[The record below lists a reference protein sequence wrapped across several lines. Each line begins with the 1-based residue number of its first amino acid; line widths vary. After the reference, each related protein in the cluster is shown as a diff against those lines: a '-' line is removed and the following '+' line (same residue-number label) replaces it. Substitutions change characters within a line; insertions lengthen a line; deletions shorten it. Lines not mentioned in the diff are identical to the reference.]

1 MKRKWD
7 SNRLLLSLP
16 EANSKTPQAFT
27 YSGAFTKRLVYRW
40 LVKKLQGNLW
50 KVTRLQQLRKNWL
63 TFESPLLQPE
73 MHVVLLTNKTAA
85 PPFFAALGAQFSET
99 AKFAWAD
106 TQSLGLT
113 HWTKELDIETEMSL
127 PVVLVVSSGGVY
139 VYGQSSAE
147 CFTYGCIRTFLY
159 HFRPSQ
165 NFGFNASFTVAI
177 LLAVLDV
184 FIYKKERVKR
194 VLLGTLINCAVA
206 IVIWLAFS
214 FDDAPIIRFANTQ
227 VVKVVRFMAV
237 TSVGAMIRYEVVHFS
252 RRLLILLLS
261 LLAFIPVTKIL
272 TRSLIGGKLVE
283 EENEADEEGKYTT
296 NSNHEADREWRAGT
310 EERETK
316 FETDP
321 NMPTWRED
329 PRIQLNQAWR
339 IRERIAVLREG
350 GATSE
355 ELTAETVQLLVRIM
369 AQMRSTPVAN
379 PHVATEFSE

>member
-50 KVTRLQQLRKNWL
+50 KVTRLQELRKNWL

-139 VYGQSSAE
+139 VYGQCQQSA
-147 CFTYGCIRTFLY
+147 
-159 HFRPSQ
+159 S
-165 NFGFNASFTVAI
+165 
-177 LLAVLDV
+177 
-184 FIYKKERVKR
+184 
-194 VLLGTLINCAVA
+194 
-206 IVIWLAFS
+206 
-214 FDDAPIIRFANTQ
+214 
-227 VVKVVRFMAV
+227 
-237 TSVGAMIRYEVVHFS
+237 
-252 RRLLILLLS
+252 
-261 LLAFIPVTKIL
+261 
-272 TRSLIGGKLVE
+272 
-283 EENEADEEGKYTT
+283 
-296 NSNHEADREWRAGT
+296 
-310 EERETK
+310 
-316 FETDP
+316 
-321 NMPTWRED
+321 
-329 PRIQLNQAWR
+329 
-339 IRERIAVLREG
+339 
-350 GATSE
+350 
-355 ELTAETVQLLVRIM
+355 LTAALGHSCTISVPAKTLVSM
-369 AQMRSTPVAN
+369 PVL
-379 PHVATEFSE
+379 P